1 MRTRHFHIKWIS
13 VLAILVG
20 LAFATYEGFHWFTH
34 VYEFD
39 ARIKSDMTRV
49 SSRVNGTIEDILVK
63 EGDVIKRGD
72 LLVTMKMEQ
81 IRERIRALE
90 AELKEA
96 KARKDKLVAERYSLE
111 TNLNSKISSKLKV
124 NFPFSASNLISKNSQ
139 LFHDIISEPSSEDL
153 SYFFDLNK
161 IKLSLSQNSYIEK
174 SEWFI
179 HRLFNLLI
187 FKKENSIGIS

>member
-63 EGDVIKRGD
+63 E
-72 LLVTMKMEQ
+72 
-81 IRERIRALE
+81 
-90 AELKEA
+90 
-96 KARKDKLVAERYSLE
+96 
-111 TNLNSKISSKLKV
+111 
-124 NFPFSASNLISKNSQ
+124 
-139 LFHDIISEPSSEDL
+139 
-153 SYFFDLNK
+153 
-161 IKLSLSQNSYIEK
+161 YIE
-174 SEWFI
+174 
-179 HRLFNLLI
+179 NLRNFYEI
-187 FKKENSIGIS
+187 EKYSF

>member
-1 MRTRHFHIKWIS
+1 MRAQHFHIKWIS

-20 LAFATYEGFHWFTH
+20 LAFATYVAFYWFTH

-72 LLVTMKMEQ
+72 LLVTMNMEQ

-96 KARKDKLVAERYSLE
+96 KARKDKLVAERYSLK
-111 TNLNSKISSKLKV
+111 TSLNSKTATK
-124 NFPFSASNLISKNSQ
+124 
-139 LFHDIISEPSSEDL
+139 
-153 SYFFDLNK
+153 
-161 IKLSLSQNSYIEK
+161 IEK
-174 SEWFI
+174 
-179 HRLFNLLI
+179 N
-187 FKKENSIGIS
+187 